1 MYAANP
7 ALSYSRIS
15 EWAALHIR
23 RRFIQ
28 PMNVQRAAFSQNLTK
43 SEAALPCPVSEGGSY
58 LSAKFSPAL
67 LPWLRVSPIPAMG
80 LRLRDVMLQRLE
92 KWSRMLPHGVYRI
105 AAMALPDRSRL
116 PRARARRCLFSL
128 ARAYEQP

>member
-1 MYAANP
+1 VKNCEFALLFVFQACTIARFYLATMYAANP

-43 SEAALPCPVSEGGSY
+43 SEAALP
-58 LSAKFSPAL
+58 
-67 LPWLRVSPIPAMG
+67 G
-80 LRLRDVMLQRLE
+80 L
-92 KWSRMLPHGVYRI
+92 
-105 AAMALPDRSRL
+105 
-116 PRARARRCLFSL
+116 
-128 ARAYEQP
+128 